1 MIKLIATDLD
11 GTLLDETSEINPEFY
26 KVFKKLR
33 ERGIMF
39 SAASGRQYQ
48 NLIKKFEDIKDD
60 MMFISENGT
69 LVVYK
74 GKEILSNPLNKE
86 LVNEIIETTRSIKGK
101 KIVMSGKKYAYIE
114 SKDEAFIQEVST
126 YYAKFKVVED
136 LTKVEGDILKIAVF
150 DFKGAEHNN
159 NIYFEKFSDR
169 AQVCISG
176 VEWLDLTAKGANK
189 GSAIKKVQKMLDI
202 KYEETMVFGDQLN
215 DVEMMK
221 SAYHSYAME
230 NANEHLKQIARFRA
244 KRNTENGVVDKIKEV
259 IKIG

>member
-11 GTLLDETSEINPEFY
+11 GTLLDEKSEINPEFY

-126 YYAKFKVVED
+126 YYAKFKIVED

-159 NIYFEKFSDR
+159 NIYFEKFS
-169 AQVCISG
+169 VS
-176 VEWLDLTAKGANK
+176 EFKSK
-189 GSAIKKVQKMLDI
+189 S
-202 KYEETMVFGDQLN
+202 TMFIFFDNPFSLIIICSFIN
-215 DVEMMK
+215 
-221 SAYHSYAME
+221 
-230 NANEHLKQIARFRA
+230 QIQSTNFF
-244 KRNTENGVVDKIKEV
+244 TY
-259 IKIG
+259 

>member
-1 MIKLIATDLD
+1 
-11 GTLLDETSEINPEFY
+11 
-26 KVFKKLR
+26 
-33 ERGIMF
+33 
-39 SAASGRQYQ
+39 
-48 NLIKKFEDIKDD
+48 

-86 LVNEIIETTRSIKGK
+86 LVNEIIETTRSIKRK
-101 KIVMSGKKYAYIE
+101 NCNEWEKYAYIE

-126 YYAKFKVVED
+126 YYAKFKIVED

-189 GSAIKKVQKMLDI
+189 GVP
-202 KYEETMVFGDQLN
+202 
-215 DVEMMK
+215 
-221 SAYHSYAME
+221 
-230 NANEHLKQIARFRA
+230 
-244 KRNTENGVVDKIKEV
+244 
-259 IKIG
+259 